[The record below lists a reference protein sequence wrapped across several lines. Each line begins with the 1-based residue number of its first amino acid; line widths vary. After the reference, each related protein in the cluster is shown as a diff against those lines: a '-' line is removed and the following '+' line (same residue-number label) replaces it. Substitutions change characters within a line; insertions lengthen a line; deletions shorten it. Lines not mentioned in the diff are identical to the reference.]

1 MSLLLIYYFS
11 FFSLLPSFVS
21 RFRSFLEFEFPGIYQ
36 DKCMHGRRERGRDS
50 LKRFLYFFKA
60 CIRALALNVPI
71 NDHPV
76 FFFFL
81 EFLSKYF
88 YPGINI
94 STDFP
99 REGEGGGCK
108 RFLGK
113 VEIF

>member
-1 MSLLLIYYFS
+1 MYAREEGEWKGEGFVKA
-11 FFSLLPSFVS
+11 FSLLF
-21 RFRSFLEFEFPGIYQ
+21 
-36 DKCMHGRRERGRDS
+36 
-50 LKRFLYFFKA
+50 FFKA

-88 YPGINI
+88 SPEINI